1 MVTEW
6 LSQVVHRQR
15 EAGTAA
21 ADEEGDRCP
30 ALVLIKILNDRQAYY
45 NNIQTGSHGVDTAA
59 NNR

>member
-6 LSQVVHRQR
+6 LSQAVHRQG

-21 ADEEGDRCP
+21 ADEEGGRCP

-45 NNIQTGSHGVDTAA
+45 NNIQT
-59 NNR
+59 